1 MLISL
6 TSIYSPTITALLKA
20 RTKKQPR
27 DANLGADNYALF
39 TYFLEIT
46 GPILRRPDGRVTG
59 WSRAAGITAPSKE
72 RSLSG
77 YPSDSLPL
85 L

>member
-39 TYFLEIT
+39 T
-46 GPILRRPDGRVTG
+46 
-59 WSRAAGITAPSKE
+59 
-72 RSLSG
+72 
-77 YPSDSLPL
+77 
-85 L
+85 